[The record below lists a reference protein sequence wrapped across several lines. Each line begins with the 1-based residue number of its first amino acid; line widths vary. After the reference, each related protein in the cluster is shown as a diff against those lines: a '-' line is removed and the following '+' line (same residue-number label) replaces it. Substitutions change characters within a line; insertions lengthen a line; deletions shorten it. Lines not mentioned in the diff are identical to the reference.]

1 LSNRLSVPA
10 DFVTPPL
17 GIIPPD
23 SKSSRTASNDLSQPE
38 YCEDYP
44 LVVARLDDGSRV
56 IECNDGNSMGHSDA
70 LFGQSTV
77 AQQVLLP
84 LERGLVVLR
93 TETTSARIAGVAGLV
108 SIEFQPLTEG
118 L

>member
-1 LSNRLSVPA
+1 MSNRLSVPA

-44 LVVARLDDGSRV
+44 LVVAHLSDGTRV
-56 IECNDGNSMGHSDA
+56 IECGDGIQWIIQT
-70 LFGQSTV
+70 LLWQQTV
-77 AQQVLLP
+77 AQ
-84 LERGLVVLR
+84 
-93 TETTSARIAGVAGLV
+93 
-108 SIEFQPLTEG
+108 
-118 L
+118 